1 MIYQLSAEEA
11 RTQLAAEAYGHLGC
25 IVDDE
30 PYVVP
35 INYVFADGCLYVHS
49 LPGRKVDGMR
59 ELPRVCLQVER
70 IRSQYRWR
78 SVQAFG
84 EFEEIT
90 DDDERERAFDLLFA
104 RFPRLTP
111 ADSVRGR
118 GRLGEPTIAFRIRI
132 DRVVGVGE
140 GEE

>member
-1 MIYQLSAEEA
+1 MIEQLTRDEA
-11 RTQLAAEAYGHLGC
+11 IAILAAGGDARLGC

-35 INYVFADGCLYVHS
+35 VHYVLEGECAYLHS
-49 LPGRKVDGMR
+49 LPGRKIDGMR
-59 ELPRVCLQVER
+59 ELPRVCLQVQRVKGE
-70 IRSQYRWR
+70 YHWR

-84 EFEEIT
+84 FYEEI
-90 DDDERERAFDLLFA
+90 DDAEEEERMLGLLFA

-111 ADSVRGR
+111 ADAVRRHGHS
-118 GRLGEPTIAFRIRI
+118 GSPPIVFRIRV

-140 GEE
+140 G